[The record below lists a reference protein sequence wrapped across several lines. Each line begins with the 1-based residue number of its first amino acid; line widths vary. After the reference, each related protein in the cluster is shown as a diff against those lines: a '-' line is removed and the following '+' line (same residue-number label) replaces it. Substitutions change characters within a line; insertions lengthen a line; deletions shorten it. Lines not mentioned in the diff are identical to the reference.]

1 MRKIVDKITAFVAK
15 YNLHI
20 NWILLSSIIATLCN
34 EIQHITERD
43 ERFAIACWFS
53 IAIIWIGM
61 LILEV
66 HNDK

>member
-1 MRKIVDKITAFVAK
+1 MRKIFDKITTFVSK

-20 NWILLSSIIATLCN
+20 TWILLSGLIATLYN
-34 EIQHITERD
+34 EIQNTTGRD
-43 ERFAIACWFS
+43 ERFSIACWFS